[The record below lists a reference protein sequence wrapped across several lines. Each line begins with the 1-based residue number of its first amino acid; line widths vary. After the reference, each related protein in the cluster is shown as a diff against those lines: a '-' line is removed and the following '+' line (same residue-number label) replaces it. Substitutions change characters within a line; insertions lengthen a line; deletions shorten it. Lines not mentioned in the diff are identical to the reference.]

1 MNELYNEEEVLLILR
16 RRILLNSHVNVGVTH
31 LLTGHLSGGRA
42 KPYNHV
48 SPTVFDGQKLEFDAR
63 GISSPSSVGA
73 RASTSRRRRGTSSS
87 PRGGLCA
94 RGGDS
99 RDEKFAATGR
109 RFEWTDAKAS
119 VKARR
124 AGDDTSARA
133 VGVDLVSRRVVAVAG
148 DVVADEETNRGAPE
162 REDEGV
168 GTARHP

>member
-1 MNELYNEEEVLLILR
+1 MDAA
-16 RRILLNSHVNVGVTH
+16 NV
-31 LLTGHLSGGRA
+31 
-42 KPYNHV
+42 
-48 SPTVFDGQKLEFDAR
+48 
-63 GISSPSSVGA
+63 
-73 RASTSRRRRGTSSS
+73 
-87 PRGGLCA
+87 

-148 DVVADEETNRGAPE
+148 DVAQTRRRTVARPREKTKEWERRGI
-162 REDEGV
+162 RSS
-168 GTARHP
+168 R

>member
-1 MNELYNEEEVLLILR
+1 MRHLR
-16 RRILLNSHVNVGVTH
+16 TSSYQLVPARTSLNQLVNTVY
-31 LLTGHLSGGRA
+31 
-42 KPYNHV
+42 PYNCRV
-48 SPTVFDGQKLEFDAR
+48 RTFGWYR
-63 GISSPSSVGA
+63 
-73 RASTSRRRRGTSSS
+73 TGTLVRTRKVLVRDFKH
-87 PRGGLCA
+87 PY
-94 RGGDS
+94 S

>member
-1 MNELYNEEEVLLILR
+1 MVFPRLR
-16 RRILLNSHVNVGVTH
+16 AS
-31 LLTGHLSGGRA
+31 
-42 KPYNHV
+42 
-48 SPTVFDGQKLEFDAR
+48 
-63 GISSPSSVGA
+63 A
-73 RASTSRRRRGTSSS
+73 RARRLRAVDEGRRRRLE
-87 PRGGLCA
+87 GGSALVDA
-94 RGGDS
+94 ANVRGGDS
-99 RDEKFAATGR
+99 RDEKFEATGR